1 MKKKERCKMS
11 IQEFEEKRKYTEERL
26 NHLLITIQSLIKTAN
41 EFSMR
46 VEMDY
51 NLTKYLSEVTKQN
64 ISSDLNTAILD
75 LLIILQTEIEK
86 EENFKIFAISRGQTT
101 SITNLVFNSRDYT
114 VFGKFNKNNFVR
126 YPIVQIGMLQVI

>member
-1 MKKKERCKMS
+1 MS
-11 IQEFEEKRKYTEERL
+11 IQGFEEKRKHTEERL
-26 NHLLITIQSLIKTAN
+26 NHLLITVQSLIKTAN

-51 NLTKYLSEVTKQN
+51 NLTKYLSEITKQN

-126 YPIVQIGMLQVI
+126 YPIVQIGMLQVN